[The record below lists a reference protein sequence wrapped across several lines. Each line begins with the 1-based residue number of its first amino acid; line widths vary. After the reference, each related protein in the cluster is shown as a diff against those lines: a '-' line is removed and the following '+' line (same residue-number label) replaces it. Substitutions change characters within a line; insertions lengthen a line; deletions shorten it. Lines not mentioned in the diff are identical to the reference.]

1 MLRGTIKPYFEE
13 TLKTLAELS
22 PKDIQDFYTVQ
33 LMRVKA
39 STVIHYHVI
48 IHRAL
53 KYAFKT
59 GMIDVNPA
67 SRVDRPK
74 KEIFVGS
81 FYDKDEMAKLF
92 EVAIGTRLELPIY
105 FGAFY
110 GLRRSEIIGL
120 KWDSIDFQQDTI
132 TIRHTVVDCYLDGKK
147 VTIASDRTKTKSSM
161 RTLPLVPMFREGL
174 LRLQEEQE
182 NNRRLCGRCYCAD
195 YPDYI
200 CVDEMG
206 NLLKPHYV
214 SWAFPKLLEQNG
226 LRRIRFHD
234 LRHSCASLLLA
245 NGVPLKQ
252 IQEWLG
258 HSDFSTTANIYA
270 HLDYASKISS
280 AEAMQS
286 ALNLPNPLPGT
297 SGKPILP
304 IIHV

>member
-1 MLRGTIKPYFEE
+1 MLQEARRTFIPDNVALTNEEMLFAEYLEYWLGIAKTSIALTTYSSYATMLRGTIKPYFEK
-13 TLKTLAELS
+13 TQKTLAELS

-39 STVIHYHVI
+39 ATVIHYHVI

-174 LRLQEEQE
+174 LRL
-182 NNRRLCGRCYCAD
+182 
-195 YPDYI
+195 
-200 CVDEMG
+200 
-206 NLLKPHYV
+206 
-214 SWAFPKLLEQNG
+214 
-226 LRRIRFHD
+226 
-234 LRHSCASLLLA
+234 
-245 NGVPLKQ
+245 
-252 IQEWLG
+252 
-258 HSDFSTTANIYA
+258 
-270 HLDYASKISS
+270 
-280 AEAMQS
+280 
-286 ALNLPNPLPGT
+286 
-297 SGKPILP
+297 
-304 IIHV
+304 